1 MFPPGDAK
9 EDWAIFRALS
19 AVLGSALPFNS
30 LSQLRAAIYAEFPH
44 LARVDQI
51 APASAADLSGL
62 ANKAVKTKKAKFAPA
77 VTEFYLTNPI
87 ARSSAVMGECAAL
100 ASGLKQAAE

>member
-1 MFPPGDAK
+1 M
-9 EDWAIFRALS
+9 ERQVMS
-19 AVLGSALPFNS
+19 
-30 LSQLRAAIYAEFPH
+30 H
-44 LARVDQI
+44 LAKVDQI
-51 APASAADLSGL
+51 APASASDLSAL